1 MYEEVHIVHYPDPV
15 LREKCAVFRDGDLA
29 GPDRREELAALVKR
43 MGQVLL
49 EERGVGLAAPQVGV
63 PRRLFVIN
71 LTGEPGK
78 EQAYI
83 NPRFELLAGQELGEE
98 GCLSIP
104 DVRVQV
110 RRATE
115 VVLRAVGLDGEPFE
129 EKAEGLLA
137 RAFQH
142 EIDHLNGRLIL
153 DYMSE
158 EEKLVN
164 RRAIQDLQAAY
175 EKTHPKPKKKSG
187 ARRSAPS
194 RKRRTAR
201 R

>member
-15 LREKCAVFRDGDLA
+15 LREKCTGFRDGDLA
-29 GPDRREELAALVKR
+29 EPDKREALAALVKR

-71 LTGEPGK
+71 LTGEPGQEK
-78 EQAYI
+78 AYI
-83 NPRFELLAGQELGEE
+83 NPQFESLAGQEPGEE

-110 RRATE
+110 RRATD
-115 VVLRAVGLDGEPFE
+115 VVLRAVALDGEPFE

-164 RRAIQDLQAAY
+164 RRAIQDLQVAY

-187 ARRSAPS
+187 ARKGAPP

>member
-1 MYEEVHIVHYPDPV
+1 MYEELDIVHYPDPV
-15 LREKCAVFRDGDLA
+15 LRRKCAAYGDSDLA
-29 GPDRREELAALVKR
+29 GPDKRDALAALVKR

-49 EERGVGLAAPQVGV
+49 KEQGVGLAAPQVGV

-71 LTGEPGK
+71 LTGEPGQEK
-78 EQAYI
+78 AYI
-83 NPRFELLAGQELGEE
+83 NPEFESLAGQELGEE
-98 GCLSIP
+98 GCLSLP
-104 DVRVQV
+104 EVRVQV

-115 VVLRAVGLDGEPFE
+115 TVLRAVDLDGEPFE

-164 RRAIQDLQAAY
+164 RRAVQELQAAY
-175 EKTHPKPKKKSG
+175 EKTHPKPSKKPVARKGTKSQ
-187 ARRSAPS
+187 R
-194 RKRRTAR
+194 RRTAR